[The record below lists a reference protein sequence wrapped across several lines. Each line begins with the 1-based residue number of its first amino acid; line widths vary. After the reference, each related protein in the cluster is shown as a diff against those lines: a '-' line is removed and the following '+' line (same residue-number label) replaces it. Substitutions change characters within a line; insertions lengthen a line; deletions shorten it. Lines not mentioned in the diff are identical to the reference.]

1 MVILMQKALFWSL
14 DNRWSESSRNPK
26 VRSWPEQR
34 LPFPPASLERRE
46 FISAPSAPALWSLH
60 NVDVAGRCRGSSF
73 HDSNKLTSV
82 HGCFAAALET
92 GLQFWKR
99 IIAAMKKGVGVMC
112 VHVKSVLFK
121 AYHFTCPEWKQC
133 QVRPMRF
140 SFLSLPLLELI
151 WLTFPSPE

>member
-73 HDSNKLTSV
+73 HDSNELTSV

-92 GLQFWKR
+92 GLQF
-99 IIAAMKKGVGVMC
+99 
-112 VHVKSVLFK
+112 
-121 AYHFTCPEWKQC
+121 
-133 QVRPMRF
+133 
-140 SFLSLPLLELI
+140 
-151 WLTFPSPE
+151 